1 MKWTG
6 TLAVSGLAVGCSLTL
21 SALSVHVANDVASG
35 WQPTAAAA
43 YLDQRERW
51 WMAWPIAARDH
62 GTFCISCHTA
72 LPYALARPALSRILR
87 ETRPVPEEVKLLDDV
102 TTRVRLSTEV
112 APYYPWPPTRSRMVL
127 DWFADY
133 LFEIVPLSQPARTR
147 QSRGTEAV
155 INALILASRDARRG
169 VVGDET
175 RQAFQTLWSLQVKT
189 GALAGAWT
197 WLNFRNEPWEAADS
211 PYFGA
216 AMAAIAVGLEPDRYV
231 ARPDIQVG
239 LRLLKSY
246 LQRAVQDG
254 HLFDRVMLL
263 WASTRIHGLLD
274 TSGRSAIVAALLD
287 KQRND
292 GGWSLTALAPWQR
305 LDGTPLTEQSSDGYA
320 TGLITLV
327 LQETGLSRE
336 RLEVKRGL
344 DWLVQHQDRT
354 SGAWP
359 GYSLNVRR
367 EPGSDTGQFMSDA
380 ATAYAVLA
388 LTK

>member
-1 MKWTG
+1 
-6 TLAVSGLAVGCSLTL
+6 
-21 SALSVHVANDVASG
+21 
-35 WQPTAAAA
+35 
-43 YLDQRERW
+43 
-51 WMAWPIAARDH
+51 
-62 GTFCISCHTA
+62 
-72 LPYALARPALSRILR
+72 
-87 ETRPVPEEVKLLDDV
+87 
-102 TTRVRLSTEV
+102 
-112 APYYPWPPTRSRMVL
+112 MVL

-133 LFEIVPLSQPARTR
+133 LFEIVPSSQPARTR

-216 AMAAIAVGLEPDRYV
+216 AMAAIAVGLEPDGYV
-231 ARPDIQVG
+231 ARPDIQAG
-239 LRLLKSY
+239 LSLLKSY